1 VLIVAQASS
10 TGNMIKL
17 QSFIVLMHMAMAV
30 AFQYSKVLPI
40 SKRRYISTK
49 TSQLSLA
56 TNDNDAT
63 TLTVKASELDESLG
77 LTDDEKNVVNV
88 HRICSP
94 SVVYV
99 TSVLKSMG
107 SVSSSNKR
115 SSRRQSSRKWGRRK
129 EDKKPK
135 QNEEEA
141 DNDNDAKQQ
150 LPRGNNLG
158 SGSGFVID
166 SSGYIVTNYHVIQR
180 AYEANDVVK
189 RYENFWDGLAK
200 NTTKRIASED
210 VASFINGT
218 INTIS
223 RRDSITDLP
232 AQVFIRFGTNGGDKG
247 DATSYYACDIVDVA
261 PELDVAVLKMNKPP
275 SSSLKQL
282 SYGSSSDLLVG
293 QSLLAIGNPFG
304 LDRTLSS
311 GLVSALG
318 RSVTGVAGNEIK
330 NCVQTD
336 AAINPGN
343 SGGPL
348 LNLNGEVVGVN
359 TMIITTSGSSAGI
372 GFAVPS
378 DSVKEATDRIIDLDK
393 ERQLQSTNR
402 KGRGWL
408 GIDVALS
415 NLEESLK
422 KRLYSDDIDSDA
434 CGAFVTAINAKSPL
448 LNQQD
453 ILKNSIHVGERI
465 VNVGGTS
472 VANGNEFVIE
482 MKKRVEGEQLSMTV
496 ANNKDEKRVVYV
508 TLGSL

>member
-1 VLIVAQASS
+1 
-10 TGNMIKL
+10 MIKL
-17 QSFIVLMHMAMAV
+17 QSFAVLLHIHMAV
-30 AFQYSKVLPI
+30 AFQVVPI
-40 SKRRYISTK
+40 SKRRLIKS
-49 TSQLSLA
+49 SQLSLA
-56 TNDNDAT
+56 TNDDDIA

-77 LTDDEKNVVNV
+77 LTQEEKNVVNV
-88 HRICSP
+88 HRVCSP

-99 TSVLKSMG
+99 TSVLQSMG
-107 SVSSSNKR
+107 SGSSSKR
-115 SSRRQSSRKWGRRK
+115 SSRRQSSRRWGRRK

-135 QNEEEA
+135 QNEEE
-141 DNDNDAKQQ
+141 DKGNDTKQQ

-189 RYENFWDGLAK
+189 RYENFWDELAN

-223 RRDSITDLP
+223 RRDSLTDLP
-232 AQVFIRFGTNGGDKG
+232 AQVFIRFGTNGGEKG
-247 DATSYYACDIVDVA
+247 DTTTSYHACEIVDVA
-261 PELDVAVLKMNKPP
+261 PELDVAVLKMNKP
-275 SSSLKQL
+275 SSTLKQL

-318 RSVTGVAGNEIK
+318 RSVNGVAGNEIK

-359 TMIITTSGSSAGI
+359 TMIITTSGSSACI

-415 NLEESLK
+415 NLEDTLK
-422 KRLYSDDIDSDA
+422 KRLSDTDSDA

-453 ILKNSIHVGERI
+453 ISNDSIHVGERI

-472 VANGNEFVIE
+472 IANGNEFVIE
-482 MKKRVEGEQLSMTV
+482 MKTRVEGEQLSLTV
-496 ANNKDEKRVVYV
+496 ENKKGKKRVVYV
-508 TLGSL
+508 TLGRIPL

>member
-1 VLIVAQASS
+1 
-10 TGNMIKL
+10 MIKL
-17 QSFIVLMHMAMAV
+17 QSFAVLLHMAV
-30 AFQYSKVLPI
+30 AFQVMPI
-40 SKRRYISTK
+40 TKRSLIKSC
-49 TSQLSLA
+49 QLSLA
-56 TNDNDAT
+56 INDDDTT
-63 TLTVKASELDESLG
+63 TLTMKASELDDSLG
-77 LTDDEKNVVNV
+77 LTQDEKNVVNV

-107 SVSSSNKR
+107 SGSSSNR
-115 SSRRQSSRKWGRRK
+115 SSRRQSSRRWGRRK
-129 EDKKPK
+129 EDKTPK
-135 QNEEEA
+135 QEE
-141 DNDNDAKQQ
+141 DKGNDTKQQ

-158 SGSGFVID
+158 SGSGFIID

-180 AYEANDVVK
+180 AYEANDVLK
-189 RYENFWDGLAK
+189 RYENFWDGFA
-200 NTTKRIASED
+200 NNATKRIASED

-223 RRDSITDLP
+223 RRDLLTDLP
-232 AQVFIRFGTNGGDKG
+232 AQVFIRFGTNGGEKG
-247 DATSYYACDIVDVA
+247 DATTSYHACDIVDVA
-261 PELDVAVLKMNKPP
+261 PELDVAVLKMNKPL

-330 NCVQTD
+330 SCVQTD

-378 DSVKEATDRIIDLDK
+378 DSVKDATDRIIELDK

-408 GIDVALS
+408 GIDIALS
-415 NLEESLK
+415 DLEDTLK
-422 KRLYSDDIDSDA
+422 KRLSDTDSDA
-434 CGAFVTAINAKSPL
+434 GAFVTAINAKSPL

-453 ILKNSIHVGERI
+453 VSNGSILVVGERV

-472 VANGNEFVIE
+472 IANGNEFVIE
-482 MKKRVEGEQLSMTV
+482 MKTRVEGEQLSLTV
-496 ANNKDEKRVVYV
+496 ENKKGKKRVVYV
-508 TLGSL
+508 TLGRIPL

>member
-1 VLIVAQASS
+1 M
-10 TGNMIKL
+10 MIKL
-17 QSFIVLMHMAMAV
+17 HSFTVLLHMAV
-30 AFQYSKVLPI
+30 AFQVVPI
-40 SKRRYISTK
+40 TKRSLIK
-49 TSQLSLA
+49 SQLSLA
-56 TNDNDAT
+56 TNYDNDDKT
-63 TLTVKASELDESLG
+63 TLTVKASEFDESLG
-77 LTDDEKNVVNV
+77 LTVDEKNVVNV
-88 HRICSP
+88 HRVCSP

-99 TSVLKSMG
+99 TSVLKPMG
-107 SVSSSNKR
+107 SDSSSKR
-115 SSRRQSSRKWGRRK
+115 SSRRQSSRRWGRRK

-135 QNEEEA
+135 QNEEEE
-141 DNDNDAKQQ
+141 DKGNDTKQQ

-189 RYENFWDGLAK
+189 RYENFWDNFAK

-218 INTIS
+218 INTIA
-223 RRDSITDLP
+223 RRDLLTDLP
-232 AQVFIRFGTNGGDKG
+232 AQVFIRFGTNGGEKG
-247 DATSYYACDIVDVA
+247 DATTSYHACDIVDVA
-261 PELDVAVLKMNKPP
+261 PELDVAVLKMIKPQ
-275 SSSLKQL
+275 SSLKQL
-282 SYGSSSDLLVG
+282 SYGSSSALLVG

-378 DSVKEATDRIIDLDK
+378 DSVKDATDRIIELDK

-415 NLEESLK
+415 NLEDTLK
-422 KRLYSDDIDSDA
+422 KRLDSEA
-434 CGAFVTAINAKSPL
+434 CGAFVTAINTKSPL
-448 LNQQD
+448 LNQNDANQS
-453 ILKNSIHVGERI
+453 ILVGERI

-472 VANGNEFVIE
+472 IANGNEFVME
-482 MKKRVEGEQLSMTV
+482 MKTRVEGEQLSLTV
-496 ANNKDEKRVVYV
+496 ANNKNEKRVIYV
-508 TLGSL
+508 TLGRIPLCL

>member
-1 VLIVAQASS
+1 
-10 TGNMIKL
+10 MIKL

-88 HRICSP
+88 HRVCSP

-99 TSVLKSMG
+99 TSVLQSMG
-107 SVSSSNKR
+107 SGSSSKR
-115 SSRRQSSRKWGRRK
+115 SSRRQSSRRWGRRK
-129 EDKKPK
+129 EDKTPK
-135 QNEEEA
+135 QEE
-141 DNDNDAKQQ
+141 DKGNDTKQQ

-166 SSGYIVTNYHVIQR
+166 SFGYIVTNYHVIQR

-189 RYENFWDGLAK
+189 RYENFWDELAN
-200 NTTKRIASED
+200 NTTKKIASED

-232 AQVFIRFGTNGGDKG
+232 AQVFIRFGTNGGEKG

-261 PELDVAVLKMNKPP
+261 PELDVAVLKMNKP

-378 DSVKEATDRIIDLDK
+378 DSVKDATDRIIDLDK

-422 KRLYSDDIDSDA
+422 KRLSNTDSDA
-434 CGAFVTAINAKSPL
+434 GAFVTAINAKSPL

-453 ILKNSIHVGERI
+453 ISNGSILRVGERI

-472 VANGNEFVIE
+472 IANGNEFVIE
-482 MKKRVEGEQLSMTV
+482 MKKRVEGEQLSLTV
-496 ANNKDEKRVVYV
+496 ENNKNEKRVVYV
-508 TLGSL
+508 TLGRIPL

>member
-88 HRICSP
+88 HRVCSP

-99 TSVLKSMG
+99 TSVLQSMG
-107 SVSSSNKR
+107 SGSSSKR
-115 SSRRQSSRKWGRRK
+115 SSRRQSSRRWGRRK
-129 EDKKPK
+129 EDKTPK
-135 QNEEEA
+135 QEE
-141 DNDNDAKQQ
+141 DKGNDTKQQ

-166 SSGYIVTNYHVIQR
+166 SFGYIVTNYHVIQR

-189 RYENFWDGLAK
+189 RYENFWDELAN
-200 NTTKRIASED
+200 NTTKKIASED

-232 AQVFIRFGTNGGDKG
+232 AQVFIRFGTNGGEKG

-261 PELDVAVLKMNKPP
+261 PELDVAVLKMNKP

-378 DSVKEATDRIIDLDK
+378 DSVKDATDRIIDLDK

-422 KRLYSDDIDSDA
+422 KRLSNTDSDA
-434 CGAFVTAINAKSPL
+434 GAFVTAINAKSPL

-453 ILKNSIHVGERI
+453 ISNGSILRVGERI

-472 VANGNEFVIE
+472 IANGNEFVIE
-482 MKKRVEGEQLSMTV
+482 MKKRVEGEQLSLTV
-496 ANNKDEKRVVYV
+496 ENNKNEKRVVYV
-508 TLGSL
+508 TLGRIPL